1 VLIELLVVLVAL
13 FGELFMLPAVLLDD
27 EAAGE
32 VAVVEFVALALG
44 LFVSPVAYAAL
55 APRAKGTKAAI
66 ISFVLNA
73 CVIRFLRRKRENA
86 ATRTPSDM
94 PRSIDDSPRIAMLT
108 TSAPA

>member
-66 ISFVLNA
+66 INFVLNA
-73 CVIRFLRRKRENA
+73 CVIRFLRCKRENA
-86 ATRTPSDM
+86 ATRNSEM
-94 PRSIDDSPRIAMLT
+94 PRSIDDSPRIAVFT